1 MRVLVTG
8 VGGLIGS
15 NVAAAAAQQSWEAI
29 GCYRGHG
36 AQLEGTQAI
45 AVDLADR
52 NQCVAAAM
60 EFDPDVIVHA
70 AGGVALS
77 HFELEP
83 RLAELDYLATEHT
96 IAAARAVRARYVLVS
111 CDWVYSGYRPAGS
124 RFAESDAPAPVN
136 AYGRSKLACEQAAM
150 RANLPWL
157 ILRPADVYGVN
168 LSRPA
173 RKGSRQQDQWERG
186 MEEQGMEGRGMEERG
201 MEGRGAEG
209 LGMEELGMEE
219 LGMEGRGAERQGTGQ
234 LSVWERSGLA
244 LRLAKRLCEGTEVA
258 APHGLWR
265 SSTYAWDFAQRT
277 CELIAQGC
285 EGVYNMGGAVPLGR
299 LEWLVLLAG
308 AFDCERELVK
318 EGTLED
324 FLQACGEDPGL
335 ELPSNTALSEEKASA
350 AIGSLSV
357 APERGLQL
365 MREQLHRMLKPVRGL
380 AR

>member
-1 MRVLVTG
+1 VTG
-8 VGGLIGS
+8 AGGLIGS
-15 NVAAAAAQQSWEAI
+15 NMAAAAAQQSWEAI
-29 GCYRGHG
+29 GCYRGQA
-36 AQLEGTQAI
+36 AQLEGVQAI
-45 AVDLADR
+45 AVDLAER

-77 HFELEP
+77 RFEHEP
-83 RLAELDYLATEHT
+83 LLAEFDYLATEHT

-168 LSRPA
+168 LSRSLYQAPQQQ
-173 RKGSRQQDQWERG
+173 GMGEQGTWEQGVLDQGIRQQ
-186 MEEQGMEGRGMEERG
+186 
-201 MEGRGAEG
+201 
-209 LGMEELGMEE
+209 
-219 LGMEGRGAERQGTGQ
+219 
-234 LSVWERSGLA
+234 SVWERSGPA
-244 LRLAKRLCEGTEVA
+244 LRLAKRLCEGTELV

-299 LEWLVLLAG
+299 LEWLGLLAG
-308 AFDCERELVK
+308 AFDCEPELVR
-318 EGTLED
+318 EGTLEA

-335 ELPSNTALSEEKASA
+335 ELPSNTSLSDEKASA
-350 AIGSLSV
+350 AIGSPGV

-365 MREQLHRMLKPVRGL
+365 MREQLRRMLKPVRGL

>member
-15 NVAAAAAQQSWEAI
+15 NLAAAAAQQSWEAI
-29 GCYRGHG
+29 GCYRGQ
-36 AQLEGTQAI
+36 AVELEGVQAI
-45 AVDLADR
+45 AVDLAER

-77 HFELEP
+77 RFEHEP

-168 LSRPA
+168 LSRQTRA
-173 RKGSRQQDQWERG
+173 GSQ
-186 MEEQGMEGRGMEERG
+186 
-201 MEGRGAEG
+201 AP
-209 LGMEELGMEE
+209 
-219 LGMEGRGAERQGTGQ
+219 
-234 LSVWERSGLA
+234 SPWERSGAA
-244 LRLAKRLCEGTEVA
+244 LRLVKRLREHTELP

-265 SSTYAWDFAQRT
+265 SPTYAWDFGQRS
-277 CELIAQGC
+277 CELVAQGC

-299 LEWLVLLAG
+299 LEWLGLLAG
-308 AFDCERELVK
+308 AFDCEPGLVK
-318 EGTLED
+318 EGTIEG
-324 FLQACGEDPGL
+324 FLRVCGEDPEL
-335 ELPSNTALSEEKASA
+335 ELPSNTALSGEKASA

-365 MREQLHRMLKPVRGL
+365 MGEQLRRMLKPVRGL

>member
-15 NVAAAAAQQSWEAI
+15 NLAAAAAQQSWEAI
-29 GCYRGHG
+29 GCYRGH
-36 AQLEGTQAI
+36 AVELERVQAI
-45 AVDLADR
+45 AVDLAER

-77 HFELEP
+77 RFEREP
-83 RLAELDYLATEHT
+83 LLGELDYLATEHT

-111 CDWVYSGYRPAGS
+111 CDLVYSGYRPAGS

-136 AYGRSKLACEQAAM
+136 AYGRSKLACEQAVM

-168 LSRPA
+168 LSRP
-173 RKGSRQQDQWERG
+173 Q
-186 MEEQGMEGRGMEERG
+186 
-201 MEGRGAEG
+201 
-209 LGMEELGMEE
+209 
-219 LGMEGRGAERQGTGQ
+219 
-234 LSVWERSGLA
+234 SVWGRSGPALMLA
-244 LRLAKRLCEGTEVA
+244 RRLCEGAELA

-265 SSTYAWDFAQRT
+265 SPTYAWDFAQRS

-299 LEWLVLLAG
+299 LEWLGLLAG
-308 AFDCERELVK
+308 AFDCEPGLVR
-318 EGTLED
+318 EGTVED
-324 FLQACGEDPGL
+324 FLRACGEDPEL
-335 ELPSNTALSEEKASA
+335 ELPSNTALSGEKANA

-357 APERGLQL
+357 APESGLRL
-365 MREQLHRMLKPVRGL
+365 MREQLRRMLKPVRGL

>member
-29 GCYRGHG
+29 GCYRG
-36 AQLEGTQAI
+36 QAVELDGVQTI
-45 AVDLADR
+45 AVDLAER

-77 HFELEP
+77 RFELEP

-136 AYGRSKLACEQAAM
+136 AYGRSKLACEQATM

-157 ILRPADVYGVN
+157 IARPADVYGVN
-168 LSRPA
+168 VARPLH
-173 RKGSRQQDQWERG
+173 QDSQEQGGWERG
-186 MEEQGMEGRGMEERG
+186 MRKPGVGTHDGLWERG
-201 MEGRGAEG
+201 MREHGLDAHDG
-209 LGMEELGMEE
+209 LGE
-219 LGMEGRGAERQGTGQ
+219 QG
-234 LSVWERSGLA
+234 VWARSGPA
-244 LRLAKRLCEGTEVA
+244 LRLAGRLCEGAVLP
-258 APHGLWR
+258 APRGLWR
-265 SSTYAWDFAQRT
+265 SPTYAWDFAQRS

-299 LEWLVLLAG
+299 YEWLGLLAS
-308 AFDCERELVK
+308 AFDCERGLVQ
-318 EGTLED
+318 EGTVEG
-324 FLQACGEDPGL
+324 FLRVCGEDPEL
-335 ELPSNTALSEEKASA
+335 ELPSNTALSGEKASG
-350 AIGSLSV
+350 AIGSPAV
-357 APERGLQL
+357 APESGLRL
-365 MREQLHRMLKPVRGL
+365 MREQLRRMLKPVRGL

>member
-8 VGGLIGS
+8 AGGLIGS

-29 GCYRGHG
+29 GSYRTQPVELDGV
-36 AQLEGTQAI
+36 QAI
-45 AVDLADR
+45 AVDLAERD
-52 NQCVAAAM
+52 QCVAAAM
-60 EFDPDVIVHA
+60 EFDPDVIVHT
-70 AGGVALS
+70 AGGVELS
-77 HFELEP
+77 RFELEP

-168 LSRPA
+168 LSLPLRQVPQGQNEGSQRRGERPHGD
-173 RKGSRQQDQWERG
+173 R
-186 MEEQGMEGRGMEERG
+186 
-201 MEGRGAEG
+201 
-209 LGMEELGMEE
+209 ELGMGEP
-219 LGMEGRGAERQGTGQ
+219 GMWQQGLWG
-234 LSVWERSGLA
+234 RSGTA
-244 LRLAKRLCEGTEVA
+244 LRLVKQLREHSALL
-258 APHGLWR
+258 APRGLWR
-265 SSTYAWDFAQRT
+265 SPTYAWDFAQRS

-285 EGVYNMGGAVPLGR
+285 EGIYNMGGSVPLGR
-299 LEWLVLLAG
+299 YEWLTLLAD
-308 AFDCERELVK
+308 AFDCQPGLVQ
-318 EGTLED
+318 EGTVEA
-324 FLQACGEDPGL
+324 FLRVCGEDPRL
-335 ELPSNTALSEEKASA
+335 ELPSNTGLSEEKASA
-350 AIGSLSV
+350 AIGSFAV

-365 MREQLHRMLKPVRGL
+365 TREQLRRMLKPVRGL

>member
-15 NVAAAAAQQSWEAI
+15 NVAAAAAQQSWETI
-29 GCYRGHG
+29 GCYR
-36 AQLEGTQAI
+36 AQAVELDGVQAI
-45 AVDLADR
+45 AVDVAER

-77 HFELEP
+77 RFELEP

-168 LSRPA
+168 LSRPLHWVLGEQGGGA
-173 RKGSRQQDQWERG
+173 WGRFPQGEWEQD
-186 MEEQGMEGRGMEERG
+186 MEEQGARQQGTSGQSVWERDMEEQ
-201 MEGRGAEG
+201 GA
-209 LGMEELGMEE
+209 
-219 LGMEGRGAERQGTGQ
+219 RRQGTAGQ
-234 LSVWERSGLA
+234 SVWERSGPA
-244 LRLAKRLCEGTEVA
+244 LRLVKRLREHTELS

-285 EGVYNMGGAVPLGR
+285 EGVYNMGGAMPLGR
-299 LEWLVLLAG
+299 LEWLELLAG
-308 AFDCERELVK
+308 AFDCEPGLVK
-318 EGTLED
+318 EGTVEG
-324 FLQACGEDPGL
+324 FLRVCGEDPEL
-335 ELPSNTALSEEKASA
+335 QLPSNTALSEEKASA

-357 APERGLQL
+357 APERGLRL
-365 MREQLHRMLKPVRGL
+365 TGEQLRRMLKPVRGL

>member
-8 VGGLIGS
+8 AGGLIGS
-15 NVAAAAAQQSWEAI
+15 NVAAAAAQQSWETI
-29 GCYRGHG
+29 GCYRGQA
-36 AQLEGTQAI
+36 AQLEGVQAI
-45 AVDLADR
+45 AVDLAER

-77 HFELEP
+77 RFEREP

-136 AYGRSKLACEQAAM
+136 AYGRSKLACEQAVM
-150 RANLPWL
+150 GANLPWL

-168 LSRPA
+168 LSRPP
-173 RKGSRQQDQWERG
+173 RQVPGEQSEGTRGWGEWPQGEWERG
-186 MEEQGMEGRGMEERG
+186 MGEPGMWPR
-201 MEGRGAEG
+201 
-209 LGMEELGMEE
+209 
-219 LGMEGRGAERQGTGQ
+219 
-234 LSVWERSGLA
+234 SVWERSGPA
-244 LRLAKRLCEGTEVA
+244 LRLAKRLCEGAELT
-258 APHGLWR
+258 APRGLWR

-285 EGVYNMGGAVPLGR
+285 EGVYNMGGAVPLAR
-299 LEWLVLLAG
+299 YEWLGLLAG
-308 AFDCERELVK
+308 AFDCEPELVQ
-318 EGTLED
+318 EGTVEG
-324 FLQACGEDPGL
+324 FLRVCGEDPEL
-335 ELPSNTALSEEKASA
+335 ELPSNTALSGEKASA
-350 AIGSLSV
+350 AIGSPSV
-357 APERGLQL
+357 APESGLRL
-365 MREQLHRMLKPVRGL
+365 MREQLRRMLKPVRGL

>member
-15 NVAAAAAQQSWEAI
+15 NLAAAAAQQSWEAI
-29 GCYRGHG
+29 GCYRG
-36 AQLEGTQAI
+36 AAVQLEGVQTI
-45 AVDLADR
+45 AVDLTER

-77 HFELEP
+77 RFELESQ
-83 RLAELDYLATEHT
+83 LAELDYLATEHT

-168 LSRPA
+168 LSRP
-173 RKGSRQQDQWERG
+173 SR
-186 MEEQGMEGRGMEERG
+186 
-201 MEGRGAEG
+201 
-209 LGMEELGMEE
+209 
-219 LGMEGRGAERQGTGQ
+219 
-234 LSVWERSGLA
+234 VWERSGPA
-244 LRLAKRLCEGTEVA
+244 LRLAKRLCEGTELT
-258 APHGLWR
+258 APRGLWR
-265 SSTYAWDFAQRT
+265 SPTYAWDFAQRT

-285 EGVYNMGGAVPLGR
+285 EGVYNMGGAAPLGR
-299 LEWLVLLAG
+299 FEWFTLLAG
-308 AFDCERELVK
+308 AFDCEPELVQ
-318 EGTLED
+318 EGTLEA
-324 FLQACGEDPGL
+324 FLQSCGEDPEL